1 MKSLT
6 ITSFALSAM
15 LLAWTGASAQDRDH
29 TSHGHAASTDA
40 AAAPATTEGAD
51 SSTPWTEAEVR
62 RVNPAARKVTL
73 RHGHIRNLDM
83 PPMSMVFQVDD
94 AAVLDGLKAG
104 DKVRFVAQERQGA
117 YWATRIE
124 RQSP

>member
-6 ITSFALSAM
+6 ITSIALSAM
-15 LLAWTGASAQDRDH
+15 LLAWTSSSAQDRDH
-29 TSHGHAASTDA
+29 TSHGHTASADTG
-40 AAAPATTEGAD
+40 AAPPSTESAD
-51 SSTPWTEAEVR
+51 PATPWTEAEVR
-62 RVNPAARKVTL
+62 RVNPAAGKVTL